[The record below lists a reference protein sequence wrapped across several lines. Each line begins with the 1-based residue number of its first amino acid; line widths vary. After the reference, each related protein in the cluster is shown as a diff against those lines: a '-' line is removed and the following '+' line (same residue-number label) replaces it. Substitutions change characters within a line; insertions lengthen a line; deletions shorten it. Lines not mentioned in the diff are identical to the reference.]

1 MNTSDM
7 LKTIGTR
14 CSGEIYLGVVGPV
27 RVGKS
32 TFIREFMRKAVLPYI
47 EDEALA
53 SRMRDELP
61 QAGVGRTIMTTEPK
75 FVPNNAAR
83 IHFEDD
89 MEVSIRLIDCVGYV
103 ISQAKGYMDE
113 DGMRM
118 VKTPWDD
125 EPVPFHEAARTGT
138 GKVISDHST
147 IGIVMTSD
155 GTITDIER
163 ESYMEVEGEIIEQ
176 LKAIGKPF
184 IVLVNSKN
192 PESDECQGIV
202 QRLSE
207 KHDACVLAINAN
219 KMDETMILKI
229 LKEALYEFSVS
240 AIHVNMP
247 KWIEKLDE
255 NHPMKQSINQSL
267 QDSME
272 KIDKLR
278 EVEGYS
284 ELIQQNEYIEHC
296 YIQDIHPETG
306 AVTLNIKVYQHLY
319 SSILKEI
326 IGENIKDKG
335 DLISLLQDFVKAKR
349 EYDTIASALK
359 MVKTTGYGFANA
371 TLSDISLSTPE
382 LIKSQ
387 NRYGVSLKAVAPS
400 IHMIKVDVE
409 SVFEPIIGSKE
420 QSEEL
425 IRYLL
430 KNEQD
435 ENAIWES
442 EIFGRKLSDIIRDGL
457 NAKLAMIPDAAQ
469 LKLQDILSKLVN
481 KGKGNVIAIVL

>member
-1 MNTSDM
+1 M
-7 LKTIGTR
+7 
-14 CSGEIYLGVVGPV
+14 
-27 RVGKS
+27 
-32 TFIREFMRKAVLPYI
+32 
-47 EDEALA
+47 
-53 SRMRDELP
+53 
-61 QAGVGRTIMTTEPK
+61 
-75 FVPNNAAR
+75 
-83 IHFEDD
+83 
-89 MEVSIRLIDCVGYV
+89 
-103 ISQAKGYMDE
+103 
-113 DGMRM
+113 
-118 VKTPWDD
+118 
-125 EPVPFHEAARTGT
+125 
-138 GKVISDHST
+138 
-147 IGIVMTSD
+147 
-155 GTITDIER
+155 
-163 ESYMEVEGEIIEQ
+163 
-176 LKAIGKPF
+176 
-184 IVLVNSKN
+184 
-192 PESDECQGIV
+192 
-202 QRLSE
+202 SE

-255 NHPMKQSINQSL
+255 NHPIKQSINQSL